1 MPVPSMALNRLNLIY
16 YISINQLVSSTILD
30 QLKKKGVEKDK
41 SQSVFQS
48 HHQNLTFFQH
58 NLPENVLKILFS
70 SFPIV
75 S

>member
-16 YISINQLVSSTILD
+16 YISISVEHYIRSTE
-30 QLKKKGVEKDK
+30 KKGVEKDK

-58 NLPENVLKILFS
+58 HLPENVLKILFS